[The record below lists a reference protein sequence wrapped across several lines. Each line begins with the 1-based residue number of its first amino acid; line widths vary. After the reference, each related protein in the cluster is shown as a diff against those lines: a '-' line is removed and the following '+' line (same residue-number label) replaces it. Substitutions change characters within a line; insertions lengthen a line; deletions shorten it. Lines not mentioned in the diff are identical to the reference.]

1 MSLEN
6 ILSEIL
12 KEGEEEK
19 LKIIRDAHEMADNIL
34 AKAKEDIEEF
44 KREQGE
50 KITKEAMSVKE
61 RIITS
66 FELKKDKELLTE
78 KKRVL
83 DEVFDKVIKKVKSL
97 PKEEY
102 LNFLEKLILKYVQTG
117 DEQLFI
123 SEDDKKIVDEGFLK
137 RINEKLRTSGKAGN
151 IVLSE
156 ETASILGGVILGRE
170 NIKINASLELIVED
184 IREKWEKEVGQILF
198 S

>member
-34 AKAKEDIEEF
+34 AKAKEDIKEF

-50 KITKEAMSVKE
+50 KINKEAMSVKE

>member
-34 AKAKEDIEEF
+34 AKAKEDIKEF

-123 SEDDKKIVDEGFLK
+123 SEDDKKIVDERFLK
-137 RINEKLRTSGKAGN
+137 RINEKLRTSGKVGN

>member
-50 KITKEAMSVKE
+50 KINKEAMSVKE

-102 LNFLEKLILKYVQTG
+102 LNFLERLILKYVQTG

>member
-34 AKAKEDIEEF
+34 AKAKEDIKEF

-50 KITKEAMSVKE
+50 KINKEAMSVKE

-123 SEDDKKIVDEGFLK
+123 SEDDKKIVDERFLK

>member
-34 AKAKEDIEEF
+34 AKAKEDIKEF

-50 KITKEAMSVKE
+50 KINKEAMSVKE

-102 LNFLEKLILKYVQTG
+102 LNFLERLILKYVQTG